1 MRGLKFICAIASM
14 VALSGMASAQEMTID
29 LPMAST
35 PYIQD
40 HEAFKL
46 ALNEAQPTS
55 VKTSDSAAPEIK
67 KSEFEPSIFTGSNV
81 HKYLGFGTIVG
92 AALTAVTAPGEGC
105 ETNCASNTP
114 RERNGTHAKLARA
127 TVAMATA
134 AVITGILAHWD
145 DMSFEDGFDRD
156 KVHAILGVTG
166 AVLMA
171 KAVNKSAGVATGTA
185 SHAAQAEL
193 GAAIMALGIKINW

>member
-81 HKYLGFGTIVG
+81 HKYLGLGTIVG
-92 AALTAVTAPGEGC
+92 AVLTAATAPGEGC

>member
-1 MRGLKFICAIASM
+1 MRGFKFIGAVACAA
-14 VALSGMASAQEMTID
+14 ALSGTAFAQETAFD
-29 LPMAST
+29 LPMVSSAYVKDYES
-35 PYIQD
+35 
-40 HEAFKL
+40 FKL
-46 ALNEAQPTS
+46 AANDVTPTS
-55 VKTSDSAAPEIK
+55 VKKSESAAPEIK
-67 KSEFEPSIFTGSNV
+67 KSEFEPSLFTGSNV
-81 HKYLGFGTIVG
+81 HKYLGFGTIVA

-105 ETNCASNTP
+105 ETNCAANTP

-127 TVAMATA
+127 TVAMAA
-134 AVITGILAHWD
+134 ATVITGVLAHMD

-156 KVHAILGVTG
+156 KVHALLGVTG

-193 GAAIMALGIKINW
+193 GALIMAVGIKINW

>member
-1 MRGLKFICAIASM
+1 MRGLKFICAIAGM
-14 VALSGMASAQEMTID
+14 FMLSGMASAQEAVFD

-55 VKTSDSAAPEIK
+55 VKKSESAAPEIK
-67 KSEFEPSIFTGSNV
+67 KSEFEPSLFTGTNV
-81 HKYLGFGTIVG
+81 HKYLGLGTIVG

-105 ETNCASNTP
+105 ETNCAANTP

-134 AVITGILAHWD
+134 AVITGVLAHWD
-145 DMSFEDGFDRD
+145 DLSFEDGFDRD
-156 KVHAILGVTG
+156 KIHAILGVTG
-166 AVLMA
+166 ALVMA

-193 GAAIMALGIKINW
+193 GALLMVTAIKINW